1 MPAGASRTRPQRGRQ
16 AEARRNDEAVLEAA
30 RDIFSTHGAG
40 APIASVAELAG
51 VGIGSLYRRYGS
63 KAELLQRLCILSMEQ
78 TRGAAEEALATE
90 DPWTGLTQYITA
102 CTELRAGALAPL
114 AGQIRTTPE
123 MLRVYRRG
131 RGLLEKIVTRAHR
144 DNSLRADVTA
154 TDIAWLIEQFS
165 RRAPDPIGKNE
176 EASVRVRLLGIALD
190 GLRAPGSRPLPG
202 RPLSPTRYEARWQ
215 RS

>member
-1 MPAGASRTRPQRGRQ
+1 MPAGAKLPHTQRGRQ

-30 RDIFSTHGAG
+30 RDIFSTRGAE
-40 APIASVAELAG
+40 APIAAVAELAG

-63 KAELLQRLCILSMEQ
+63 KAELLQRLCILAMEQ
-78 TRGAAEEALATE
+78 TYRAAEEALATE

-114 AGQIRTTPE
+114 ASQIQATPE
-123 MLRVYRRG
+123 MRRVYRSG
-131 RGLLEKIVTRAHR
+131 RGLLEEIVARAHH

-154 TDIAWLIEQFS
+154 TDIAWLLEQFS
-165 RRAPDPIGKNE
+165 RRAAALIDDNE
-176 EASVRVRLLGIALD
+176 EANVRARLLGIALD
-190 GLRAPGSRPLPG
+190 GLRAPGSRALPG
-202 RPLSPTRYEARWQ
+202 RPASPARYEARWK